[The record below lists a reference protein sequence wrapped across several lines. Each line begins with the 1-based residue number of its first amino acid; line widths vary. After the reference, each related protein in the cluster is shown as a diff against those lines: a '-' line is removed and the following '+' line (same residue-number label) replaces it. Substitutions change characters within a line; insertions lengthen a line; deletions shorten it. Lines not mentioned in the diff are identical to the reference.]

1 MIDNNELM
9 PFPDDNP
16 VEFDL
21 QKELKS
27 ITKWLQQRRNR
38 NAKPANIR
46 IDFGGLITKP
56 NIIVV
61 NLSNSSDEVMSS
73 MFEASISN
81 KSIWGVSYYYD
92 TISLYVGHDKD
103 NTKPTNIDTTVMET
117 ILSWFTK

>member
-1 MIDNNELM
+1 MMDNNELM

-27 ITKWLQQRRNR
+27 IKKWLQQRRNR

-46 IDFGGLITKP
+46 IDFGGLITNP

-61 NLSNSSDEVMSS
+61 NLSNSPDEVMSS

-81 KSIWGVSYYYD
+81 KSILSASYYYD